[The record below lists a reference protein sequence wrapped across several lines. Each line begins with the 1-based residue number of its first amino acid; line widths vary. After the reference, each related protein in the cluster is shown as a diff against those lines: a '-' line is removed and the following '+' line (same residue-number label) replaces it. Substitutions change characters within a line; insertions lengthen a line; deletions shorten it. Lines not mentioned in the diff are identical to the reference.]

1 MGYITLSRSEYDYRD
16 MQWMQLVA
24 HGLTKMF
31 ELPKMQQAIDK
42 EHTKDTPER
51 FLKAFS
57 ELFDGVNKNP
67 EDALNTLFTATGKE
81 MIHVKEITFFSNC
94 AHHLVPFFGKMSFA
108 YIPNKSIV
116 GLSKIPRLVEV
127 YARRPQ
133 VQEKL
138 TTDIVDAFQ
147 NIVAPEGCALMIRA
161 YHMCCMSRGIKQPT
175 SYTETTALRG
185 VFTDPSVKA
194 EWLMSANA
202 QNWKV
207 F

>member
-1 MGYITLSRSEYDYRD
+1 MNTWDAIVQEGLSELLSGI
-16 MQWMQLVA
+16 VA
-24 HGLTKMF
+24 LKGVD
-31 ELPKMQQAIDK
+31 A
-42 EHTKDTPER
+42 EHVGKTPER
-51 FLKAFS
+51 YVKALKEFFS
-57 ELFDGVNKNP
+57 GVDAKP
-67 EDALNTLFTATGKE
+67 EVALNTLFKANNYQE
-81 MIHVKEITFFSNC
+81 MIHVKEITFFSMC
-94 AHHLVPFFGKMSFA
+94 AHHLVPFMGKMSFA
-108 YIPNKSIV
+108 YIPDNHIV

-133 VQEKL
+133 VQEAL

-147 NIVAPEGCALMIRA
+147 RIVEPKGCALMVRA

-185 VFTDPSVKA
+185 CFTTYEVKS

-202 QNWKV
+202 SNWRI